1 MADIAT
7 QIERW
12 TRGTNRR
19 RLAEELLRAL
29 GWALIVGVVAFG
41 IWGVPHVLTAFGID
55 VPTWLPGGRALSI
68 AAAILGGGG
77 FFAAAVRALVRYRRI
92 RTDDLGIARRLDRQS
107 GSGDL
112 LATALAVERGTVSGS
127 PELQVVVHGKA
138 TAAIGQVE
146 RPVEGFR
153 APGRV
158 LLGAGSLTA
167 LAIGVTLLLPH
178 LDDLGWS
185 LASAAEEDES
195 AEAEAEEEAPPL
207 SEATQEALKKA
218 VEKLERYEQN
228 PALRRSAKEQLATA
242 REHLQRAMTDPK
254 HALSSLSRAEQALR
268 ELAKEARKQ
277 GLFDKEQMQQMSN
290 EDVAK
295 QMSEAMKK
303 GEHDT
308 AAAMADELARRMDE
322 ADERELREMAEA
334 FKKNFEPATGDS
346 GSKSSTEKSGESG
359 QSGESAEER
368 KERWNKQLEE
378 MAESMRKGESGMS
391 SSEMREM
398 GKELGRESGRS
409 PGSMERGLDDMRSE
423 IEKARGDRLSEMNG
437 EGEGEGEGEGKSGKG
452 KGEGKGEGEG
462 EGGEGEGEGPP
473 SGKPGPGGGEGTHN
487 YPPLG
492 FDSPGGIKS
501 EQIDTPN
508 AGAQKGAI
516 RIIQRAS
523 QGGPSG
529 QQYEDLHHEY
539 SEVAEAAVRREEIPL
554 TRRDYIKNYFE
565 AVRPQ

>member
-7 QIERW
+7 QIQRW

-55 VPTWLPGGRALSI
+55 VPSWLPGGRALGI

-77 FFAAAVRALVRYRRI
+77 FLAAAVRALVRYRRI
-92 RTDDLGIARRLDRQS
+92 RTDDLGIARRLDRRG

-138 TAAIGQVE
+138 TAAIGRVD
-146 RPVEGFR
+146 RPVETFR

-178 LDDLGWS
+178 IDDLGWS
-185 LASAAEEDES
+185 LASASEDDTDTD
-195 AEAEAEEEAPPL
+195 AEAEEEVPPL
-207 SEATQEALKKA
+207 SEATSEALKKA

-228 PALRRSAKEQLATA
+228 PGLRRSAKEQLATA

-277 GLFDKEQMQQMSN
+277 GLFDQEQLQQMSQ
-290 EDVAK
+290 EEVTK
-295 QMSEAMKK
+295 QMSEAMKR

-322 ADERELREMAEA
+322 ASESELREMAEA
-334 FKKNFEPATGDS
+334 FKENFEPAPGDS
-346 GSKSSTEKSGESG
+346 GSKSSSESGESG
-359 QSGESAEER
+359 ESGESAAER
-368 KERWNKQLEE
+368 QERWNKQLEE
-378 MAESMRKGESGMS
+378 MAESMRKGESGSS

-437 EGEGEGEGEGKSGKG
+437 EGEGEGKGESGKG

-492 FDSPGGIKS
+492 FDNPGSIPGEK
-501 EQIDTPN
+501 IDTPN

-539 SEVAEAAVRREEIPL
+539 SDVAEAAVRREEIPL